1 MTFPPAPGPSD
12 NHPWDVSVVI
22 PAYRGRKTIFECIAS
37 VVAASVGLRCEII
50 VCESSQDGTV
60 EQIQSEYPSVR
71 IIESPLRVS
80 AGQARNIGARAA
92 RGKYLFFVD
101 CDCVVPT
108 NWFQAFIEELQDQRL
123 GAVGGS
129 VGFRNWN
136 NWSGSAIYFLE
147 FLYHFPSQKPTTLNS
162 RFLLSCNLACR
173 KTVFE
178 SFKFYDQT
186 LGEDVMFCHALQ
198 EAGLDIAYKPQIQ
211 VLHWNREGWGEFFQH
226 NQRMGKSAA
235 SIQKICGD
243 RKHRWI
249 TKFPCLI
256 FLSPL
261 VILPKIAMGLVGQS
275 RYLCRFLWV
284 SPMCLLGNWYWA
296 LAYYREVKKQHSVLS

>member
-1 MTFPPAPGPSD
+1 MSLPQIQESKGHLS
-12 NHPWDVSVVI
+12 WDVSVVI
-22 PAYRGRKTIFECIAS
+22 PAYLGRKTISDCIAS
-37 VVAASVGLRCEII
+37 VIAGCEDLKREII
-50 VCESSQDGTV
+50 VVVSSQDGTV
-60 EQIQSEYPSVR
+60 EQIRSEYPSVR

-101 CDCVVPT
+101 CDCVVPA

-129 VGFRNWN
+129 VGFKNWN

-147 FLYHFPSQKPTTLNS
+147 FLYHFPSRKPTTLNS

-178 SFKFYDQT
+178 SFEFYDQT

-235 SIQKICGD
+235 EIHKICGD

-249 TKFPCLI
+249 TKLPCLI

-261 VILPKIAMGLVGQS
+261 VILPKIAVGLVGQS

-296 LAYYREVKKQHSVLS
+296 FAYYREVKKQLSGHS

>member
-1 MTFPPAPGPSD
+1 MAEQSQRLTNTSIEYYFGTDRLCFQATDSIKQSTFRLEDGEGSFWLLSNPNSPTVSNSTIEKIHIVFNMSLPQIQEPKDHLA
-12 NHPWDVSVVI
+12 WDVSVVI
-22 PAYRGRKTIFECIAS
+22 PAYLGRKTISDCIAS
-37 VVAASVGLRCEII
+37 VIADCEDLNREII
-50 VCESSQDGTV
+50 VVVSSQDGTV
-60 EQIQSEYPSVR
+60 EQIRSEYPSVR

-101 CDCVVPT
+101 CDCIVPA

-147 FLYHFPSQKPTTLNS
+147 FLYHFPSQNPTTLNS

-178 SFKFYDQT
+178 SFEFYDQT

-198 EAGLDIAYKPQIQ
+198 EAGLDIAYKPQVQ

-235 SIQKICGD
+235 EI
-243 RKHRWI
+243 H
-249 TKFPCLI
+249 
-256 FLSPL
+256 
-261 VILPKIAMGLVGQS
+261 
-275 RYLCRFLWV
+275 
-284 SPMCLLGNWYWA
+284 
-296 LAYYREVKKQHSVLS
+296 